1 VAKQAD
7 DVKKKIE
14 DLQREKEKLET
25 PPKIPQM
32 PGGPIGGPGDIPI
45 NVPNGPLEKQAENM
59 KKIHDLWQQL
69 GADIGDQVKQAALYG
84 RSWGDVL
91 KALIVDIGM
100 AIIKFELLKHAED
113 DASDSNG
120 SGGGGGFG
128 SGLFGAILGGLF
140 GKHASGGGVMAGMP
154 YLVGE
159 NGPELFTSPSSGSI
173 VPNYMLGSSAG
184 VGVLRIELALT
195 SDVDQKIDWARTQAT
210 RDGARLGMQGAVNWV
225 QERKLRTT

>member
-1 VAKQAD
+1 
-7 DVKKKIE
+7 
-14 DLQREKEKLET
+14 
-25 PPKIPQM
+25 
-32 PGGPIGGPGDIPI
+32 
-45 NVPNGPLEKQAENM
+45 VPNGPLEKQAENM

-91 KALIVDIGM
+91 KALIIDIGM

-128 SGLFGAILGGLF
+128 GGTLRRDPGRDLF

-159 NGPELFTSPSSGSI
+159 NGPELFTSPASGSI
-173 VPNYMLGSSAG
+173 VPNYMLGGGASAACWGSS
-184 VGVLRIELALT
+184 T
-195 SDVDQKIDWARTQAT
+195 WCCT
-210 RDGARLGMQGAVNWV
+210 
-225 QERKLRTT
+225 